1 MVSPLTRTHGLVD
14 GVRVHLR
21 LARLGDLGAVR
32 ALLDRRGIEAD
43 DRTLRALLDFHPAD
57 RAVLCAFAPL
67 GGSPTLVGIGAVDL
81 AAGHEPDTLV
91 VDERLA
97 RGVGELLVSELDAR
111 VRMRARRAA
120 A

>member
-21 LARLGDLGAVR
+21 LARRSDLPAVR
-32 ALLDRRGIEAD
+32 ALLERRGIDATD
-43 DRTLRALLDFHPAD
+43 ATLHELLDFHPAD
-57 RAVLCAFAPL
+57 RAVLCALAPL
-67 GGSPTLVGIGAVDL
+67 GGTPTLVGIGAVDL

-91 VDERLA
+91 VDERHA
-97 RGVGELLVSELDAR
+97 RGVGELLVTELDAR

>member
-1 MVSPLTRTHGLVD
+1 M
-14 GVRVHLR
+14 
-21 LARLGDLGAVR
+21 R
-32 ALLDRRGIEAD
+32 ALLERRGIEAGEH
-43 DRTLRALLDFHPAD
+43 TLRALLSFHPAD

-97 RGVGELLVSELDAR
+97 RGVGELLVSELEAR
-111 VRMRARRAA
+111 FRMRARRAA

>member
-14 GVRVHLR
+14 GLRVHLR
-21 LARLGDLGAVR
+21 LARRGDAEAVR
-32 ALLDRRGIEAD
+32 ALLARRGIEPDEAAI
-43 DRTLRALLDFHPAD
+43 RGLLDFHPAD

-67 GGSPTLVGIGAVDL
+67 GGSPTLVGIAAVDL
-81 AAGHEPDTLV
+81 AAGPEPDTLV

-97 RGVGELLVSELDAR
+97 RGVGELLISELDAR

>member
-1 MVSPLTRTHGLVD
+1 VGGPNGVPLTRTHGLVD

-21 LARLGDLGAVR
+21 LVRRSDLGAV
-32 ALLDRRGIEAD
+32 
-43 DRTLRALLDFHPAD
+43 RALLDFHPAD

-67 GGSPTLVGIGAVDL
+67 GAVDL
-81 AAGHEPDTLV
+81 TAGHEPDTLV

-97 RGVGELLVSELDAR
+97 RGVGELLVTELDAR
-111 VRMRARRAA
+111 VCMRARRAA

>member
-14 GVRVHLR
+14 GLRVHLR
-21 LARLGDLGAVR
+21 LARRGDLAAVR
-32 ALLDRRGIEAD
+32 ALTRRRGIEAGD
-43 DRTLRALLDFHPAD
+43 DTLSALLDYHPAD

-81 AAGHEPDTLV
+81 AAGREPDTLV

>member
-1 MVSPLTRTHGLVD
+1 LVD

-21 LARLGDLGAVR
+21 LTRRSDLAALR
-32 ALLDRRGIEAD
+32 ALLDRRGIEASD
-43 DRTLRALLDFHPAD
+43 EALRELLDFHPAD

-67 GGSPTLVGIGAVDL
+67 GGSPTLVGIGAVAL

>member
-21 LARLGDLGAVR
+21 LARRGDLPAVR

-43 DRTLRALLDFHPAD
+43 DGTLRALLDYHPAD

-67 GGSPTLVGIGAVDL
+67 GGSPTLVGIGAIDL

-111 VRMRARRAA
+111 VRTRARRAA